1 VREPIAGVVAP
12 PAVTGVIDPGLVFSV
27 VVKLQ
32 YSRFVTACLPLT
44 RNVPVT
50 LRFCTVGASNRTSDI
65 FFVLFFFGFFAGGVF
80 LKALSLRK
88 KNSLDFR
95 LYKF

>member
-1 VREPIAGVVAP
+1 MPVRELTAGVAAP
-12 PAVTGVIDPGLVFSV
+12 PPPGVTGVIDPGLVFSV

-65 FFVLFFFGFFAGGVF
+65 FFGFLGFCFGFFFQRAFRVF
-80 LKALSLRK
+80 
-88 KNSLDFR
+88 
-95 LYKF
+95 